1 MQEVDNVVDA
11 LVYYDWEPPE
21 ANISDANISAAYI
34 ESGFEESCESRGFE
48 TISGAVLMGRGL
60 DGGDTAAVPTLPE
73 NYNLTY
79 IGERSGVDMIGL
91 HWNRVY
97 GQGQMEGALF
107 DNMYYPN
114 QTQVRDFL
122 IINKKL
128 FLSNLCNTVRIIR
141 IYQFQIFPL

>member
-1 MQEVDNVVDA
+1 
-11 LVYYDWEPPE
+11 
-21 ANISDANISAAYI
+21 
-34 ESGFEESCESRGFE
+34 
-48 TISGAVLMGRGL
+48 MGRGL

>member
-128 FLSNLCNTVRIIR
+128 FCRIFVTRFVLYEFINLS
-141 IYQFQIFPL
+141 F

>member
-1 MQEVDNVVDA
+1 VDA
-11 LVYYDWEPPE
+11 LVFYDWEPPE

-91 HWNRVY
+91 HWNKVY